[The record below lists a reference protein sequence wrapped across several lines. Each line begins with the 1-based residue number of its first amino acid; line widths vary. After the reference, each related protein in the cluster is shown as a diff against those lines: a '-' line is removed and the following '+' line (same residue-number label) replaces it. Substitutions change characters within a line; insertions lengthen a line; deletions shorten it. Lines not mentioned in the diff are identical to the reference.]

1 MNASVVRRN
10 WFASVLLSLPVAN
23 AVSWLTELPAHSI
36 YLALLLMAT
45 ATAIA
50 LFHKRDQHLQ
60 EQQFSSIFLGLSV
73 ALLLSAFVPGGN

>member
-1 MNASVVRRN
+1 MSASVVRRR
-10 WFASVLLSLPVAN
+10 WFASVLLSIPAAN
-23 AVSWLTELPAHSI
+23 AVSWLTVLPAHSI

-45 ATAIA
+45 ASAIA
-50 LFHKRDQHLQ
+50 AFHKRDQPHQ

>member
-1 MNASVVRRN
+1 MNASMVRRR
-10 WFASVLLSLPVAN
+10 WFASVLLSIPAAN
-23 AVSWLTELPAHSI
+23 AISWLTALPAHSI
-36 YLALLLMAT
+36 YLAILLMAT

-50 LFHKRDQHLQ
+50 AFRRRAQPHQ